1 MKIKAL
7 HACNGGG
14 KPMKPG
20 KEYDVPDKD
29 ARYLIATKK
38 AEPVEDKKSTKTEK
52 EDTPKKGVN
61 SKTGPR

>member
-14 KPMKPG
+14 KPMKVG

-29 ARYLIATKK
+29 ARYLVAAGK
-38 AEPVEDKKSTKTEK
+38 AEPVEDKKPAKTEK
-52 EDTPKKGVN
+52 DDASKKGVN